1 MTQLLPLF
9 ARHETFHP
17 RVGWL
22 TKAVQAASRNELVF
36 ADEKAPVEL
45 GVGKNMVRAM
55 RYWGV
60 ATKVLTERPAT
71 SSRTVPV
78 VPSTLGRLLLGP
90 NGWDRFIEDPRTLWI
105 LHWHLLRPP
114 VTAPVWWWVFE
125 EFDGLE
131 FEPADLERFVVDCLL
146 ERGWSEPA
154 PSSISKDVDCLIRMY
169 GRRTSRSAGDG
180 LDSPF
185 ATLGLLEAASG
196 VSRRW
201 RFGIGEKETLEPAVI
216 AYACLDAMA
225 AWGESA
231 RTLSLARLATAPGS
245 PGRAF
250 RIPESL
256 IASALRRASRD
267 HPQLTVAA
275 PAGMTQLLV
284 SGEPSQL
291 AREVLAQAYGRPVR
305 DIEAAD
311 RASGIDVPEGE
322 VTNVA

>member
-22 TKAVQAASRNELVF
+22 TKAVEAAARNPSVF
-36 ADEKAPVEL
+36 ADEQAPVEL

-55 RYWGV
+55 RYWGI
-60 ATKVLTERPAT
+60 ATKVLSERPET
-71 SSRTVPV
+71 SSRSVPV

-90 NGWDRFIEDPRTLWI
+90 SGWDRFIEDPRTLWI
-105 LHWHLLRPP
+105 LHWHLLRTP

-125 EFDGLE
+125 EFDGIE

-146 ERGWSEPA
+146 EQGWSEPA
-154 PSSISKDVDCLIRMY
+154 SSSISKDVDCLIRMY
-169 GRRTSRSAGDG
+169 GRRTSRVAGDW

-196 VSRRW
+196 ASRRW
-201 RFGIGEKETLEPAVI
+201 SFGIGEKETLEPAVI

-231 RTLSLARLATAPGS
+231 RTSSLARLATAPGS

-250 RIPESL
+250 RIPESV
-256 IASALRRASRD
+256 IASALRQASRD

-291 AREVLAQAYGRPVR
+291 AREVFAQAYGRHLR
-305 DIEAAD
+305 DVEAAEM
-311 RASGIDVPEGE
+311 ASGVDRPLGGIA
-322 VTNVA
+322 NVA